1 MYVPVP
7 FEMSCTLLTQGHQVG
22 DSSQDTT
29 VRYSSREEVNAY
41 LDAFHTYGGREVDT
55 ARGYPPHAP
64 GSSEERLG
72 LVAAGDRFLIDTKV
86 LSFTP
91 GSHAKGK
98 IQESVST
105 SLDLLKIP
113 AINIEYLHVPDRA
126 TPFAET
132 LEAMDQAYR
141 AGKFRLLGLS
151 NFTADEVNEIMAIC
165 TEKRWCKP
173 SVYQGQY
180 NAIVRSGEAQLFP
193 TLRKHNIA
201 FYAWR

>member
-1 MYVPVP
+1 MYAPVP
-7 FEMSCTLLTQGHQVG
+7 CKTVCVLLTRGYKVG

-29 VRYSSREEVNAY
+29 VRYSSPEQVNAY
-41 LDAFHTYGGREVDT
+41 LDAFNAYGGREVDT

-64 GSSEERLG
+64 GSSEQRLG
-72 LVAAGDRFLIDTKV
+72 LVAAGDRFLIDTEV

-105 SLDLLKIP
+105 SLGLLKIP

-132 LEAMDQAYR
+132 LKATDEAYR
-141 AGKFRLLGLS
+141 AGKFKQLGLS
-151 NFTADEVNEIMAIC
+151 NFTADEVDDIIAIC
-165 TEKRWCKP
+165 DDKGWCKP

-193 TLRKHNIA
+193 TLRKHKIA